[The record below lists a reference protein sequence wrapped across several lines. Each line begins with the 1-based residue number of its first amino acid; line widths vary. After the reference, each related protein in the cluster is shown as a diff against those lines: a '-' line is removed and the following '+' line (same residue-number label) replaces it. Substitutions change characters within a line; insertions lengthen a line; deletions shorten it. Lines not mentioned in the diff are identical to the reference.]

1 MLASLEAEA
10 GGSLRITPETQPGIQ
25 VQHGQC
31 EETAVKKGGG
41 EYISVYIFIICN
53 ITYISLKNR

>member
-1 MLASLEAEA
+1 MLTSLEAEA
-10 GGSLRITPETQPGIQ
+10 GGSLRITPETQPGVQ

-31 EETAVKKGGG
+31 EETAVKKRGK
-41 EYISVYIFIICN
+41 YISVYICIICN